1 MLETM
6 IVTMATTMM
15 MMMMMSVCRQHD
27 DNHRIVGCWWSRF
40 DRPHLCVSVRQVS
53 CSLHVSSVS
62 CLHLYHLNANIG
74 LDEVL
79 HVVPSDVIMGWTGWA
94 KSRRLPS
101 ARAPEFQAE
110 KLYKKIS
117 HYFPVTVKIRTSGY
131 QTLECS
137 IATLP
142 T

>member
-6 IVTMATTMM
+6 IVTMATTTMMM

-53 CSLHVSSVS
+53 CLLHVSSVS
-62 CLHLYHLNANIG
+62 YLHLYHLNANIG

-79 HVVPSDVIMGWTGWA
+79 HVVSSDVIMGWTGWA

-101 ARAPEFQAE
+101 ARAPSSRQ
-110 KLYKKIS
+110 KNYKKKI
-117 HYFPVTVKIRTSGY
+117 FPVIFPL
-131 QTLECS
+131 Q
-137 IATLP
+137 
-142 T
+142 

>member
-15 MMMMMSVCRQHD
+15 MMMMMIMMSVCRQHD

-79 HVVPSDVIMGWTGWA
+79 HVVPSDVIMGWTWWA
-94 KSRRLPS
+94 KSLVQGPPS
-101 ARAPEFQAE
+101 SRQ
-110 KLYKKIS
+110 KNYIKK
-117 HYFPVTVKIRTSGY
+117 FPVIFPL
-131 QTLECS
+131 Q
-137 IATLP
+137 
-142 T
+142 